1 MHALAFGEERAR
13 YLVLILVKNNVNLLF
28 SIFSQKK
35 NKNKKTVLLDT
46 ILKRSRA
53 QNVQTCA

>member
-35 NKNKKTVLLDT
+35 NKKTTVLLDT
-46 ILKRSRA
+46 TLKRSRA
-53 QNVQTCA
+53 RNVQTCA